1 MLSIEDVASAFG
13 GLPFALRGAW
23 NLYPLSEGRIYLSRD
38 EIGRFS
44 IFIVGS
50 KESFGN
56 LPRISGVDYSDS
68 VEVIPG
74 NTKLQAVRLT
84 SSSATIGNRVMAHV
98 AYELQLKLLKNE
110 GMSNSLLL
118 SEVRWILELLSDR
131 EDVLSDEKQKGL
143 FGELLFLRKL
153 LIHASEVNVPAAIAF
168 DCWKGFD
175 RAKRDF
181 SGPGVAV
188 EVKTTSNVSRVH
200 QIGSIAQLEPQG
212 EEDVYVFSV
221 GVKLDTSAPRK
232 LPDVVTDVANLLKT
246 FDDLSDAE
254 LQKKY
259 EICLEKYGYQ
269 MGRESLYRAGPGFL
283 NVHLAPR
290 MFNEI
295 DLERIRLTSF
305 KNDSLP
311 KMVLDV
317 SYSLEMQAPE
327 LQKESEKAILD
338 RLLGVSRI

>member
-13 GLPFALRGAW
+13 GLPFAMGGVW
-23 NLYPLSEGRIYLSRD
+23 NLYPLKDGRIYLSRD
-38 EIGRFS
+38 EVGRFS

-74 NTKLQAVRLT
+74 NVKLQAVRLT

-98 AYELQLKLLKNE
+98 AYELLLKLSKNE
-110 GMSNSLLL
+110 SMPNSALL

-143 FGELLFLRKL
+143 FGELMFLRKL
-153 LIHASEVNVPAAIAF
+153 LLYACEINVPASIAF
-168 DCWKGFD
+168 DTWLGFD

-181 SGPGVAV
+181 AGPGVAV
-188 EVKTTSNVSRVH
+188 EVKTTSNNSRVH

-212 EEDVYVFSV
+212 DEEVFVFSV
-221 GVKLDTSAPRK
+221 GVKLDSSAPRK
-232 LPDVVTDVANLLKT
+232 LPDVVADTANLLKT
-246 FDDLSDAE
+246 FDDLPDME

-259 EICLEKYGYQ
+259 ELALGKYGYQ
-269 MGRESLYRAGPGFL
+269 LGRESLYRAGPGFL

-290 MFNEI
+290 LFKEI
-295 DLERIRLTSF
+295 DLDRIRQTSF

-317 SYSLEMQAPE
+317 SYTLEMQAPE
-327 LQKESEKAILD
+327 LSKESEKSVMD
-338 RLLGVSRI
+338 RLLGLGI